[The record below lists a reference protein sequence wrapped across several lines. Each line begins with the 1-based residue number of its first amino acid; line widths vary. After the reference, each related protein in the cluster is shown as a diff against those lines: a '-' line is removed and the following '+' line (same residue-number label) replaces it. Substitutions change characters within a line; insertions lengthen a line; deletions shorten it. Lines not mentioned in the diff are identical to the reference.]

1 MHFKEAL
8 EQFISDNA
16 VEIPEYVTIPLEKEF
31 VLVQNDFDKVYYIS
45 KDVPV
50 MGRYPI
56 NPDTA
61 RRFYPKGT
69 TAIDFSFDD
78 YEDIGL
84 IGMAPPTHYD
94 MSRKEFFEFL
104 TTEVVGSM
112 VDEERISEVLDIA
125 EDVKAGNDINEHDL
139 NILYTLGIVFV

>member
-1 MHFKEAL
+1 MNFKEAL
-8 EQFISDNA
+8 EQFVTDNA
-16 VEIPEYVTIPLEKEF
+16 VEIPKDVKIPLEKEF
-31 VLVQNDFDKVYYIS
+31 IIVQHDFDRVNYIP
-45 KDVPV
+45 KNEPV
-50 MGRYPI
+50 VGRYPVD
-56 NPDTA
+56 PDNA

-69 TAIDFSFDD
+69 TTIDFSFDD
-78 YEDIGL
+78 YEDISL

-125 EDVKAGNDINEHDL
+125 EDVKAGLDINDDL